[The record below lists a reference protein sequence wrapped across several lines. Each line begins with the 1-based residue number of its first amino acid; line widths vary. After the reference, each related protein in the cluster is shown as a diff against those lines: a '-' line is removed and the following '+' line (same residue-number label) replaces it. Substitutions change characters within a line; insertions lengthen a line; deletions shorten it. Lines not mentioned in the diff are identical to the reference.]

1 MANPTDDLE
10 VKMDPFASLAKN
22 AADNLLR
29 VYRWLETDSPTL
41 AKIVREKITGEPGT
55 RGGLAR
61 DEAVHKAL
69 TEAGIAFQGPAV
81 ARIAR
86 LAAERDG
93 WREASEKHASVAG
106 DRGNELKAI
115 SDALNAA
122 GVPVADIDG
131 TPESILDRVAY
142 LIDDRDD
149 WRSTKPAEV
158 QTTEALAA
166 AQATLADV
174 EATIGGA
181 MRPGMTLAQAVRE
194 AIQAA
199 GAVDPDPGA
208 FGAIQSRIIR
218 EGIDN
223 VRLTSDELRTII
235 RTQPAWREEATGPE
249 ATHLAKNIPLT
260 AWACI
265 SETHASTAKLTA
277 PSLAKQLVLREM
289 ASRALN
295 ALSFLLRAKMEGRP
309 ADPKALAFALKA
321 LGHALD
327 VTTAED
333 TASP

>member
-41 AKIVREKITGEPGT
+41 AKIVREKITGAPGT

-218 EGIDN
+218 GGVDN
-223 VRLTSDELRTII
+223 VRLEPDELRTII
-235 RTQPAWREEATGPE
+235 QTQPAWRPE
-249 ATHLAKNIPLT
+249 KGDTEREKNVPLT
-260 AWACI
+260 AWACV
-265 SETHASTAKLTA
+265 SEAHVSTAKLTA

-295 ALSFLLRAKMEGRP
+295 ALSFLFRAKSEGRP
-309 ADPKALAFALKA
+309 ADPKALAFAMKA
-321 LGHALD
+321 LGYALD

>member
-10 VKMDPFASLAKN
+10 LKMDPFASLAKN
-22 AADNLLR
+22 AADSLLR

-41 AKIVREKITGEPGT
+41 AKIVREKITG
-55 RGGLAR
+55 RG
-61 DEAVHKAL
+61 
-69 TEAGIAFQGPAV
+69 
-81 ARIAR
+81 
-86 LAAERDG
+86 AEQ
-93 WREASEKHASVAG
+93 
-106 DRGNELKAI
+106 
-115 SDALNAA
+115 NA
-122 GVPVADIDG
+122 
-131 TPESILDRVAY
+131 
-142 LIDDRDD
+142 
-149 WRSTKPAEV
+149 
-158 QTTEALAA
+158 EALAA

-194 AIQAA
+194 TIQAA
-199 GAVDPDPGA
+199 GAVDPDPSA
-208 FGAIQSRIIR
+208 FGAIQSRILR
-218 EGIDN
+218 GGVDN
-223 VRLTSDELRTII
+223 VQLTPDELRTII
-235 RTQPAWREEATGPE
+235 RTQPAWRAEETGPE

-265 SETHASTAKLTA
+265 SESHVSTAKLTA

-289 ASRALN
+289 VSRALN